1 MENLTPE
8 NLDRFHDA
16 IYDSTNIDLPKDS
29 LVVAFN
35 FLPTKIKNIA
45 DGAIKFTYLLKEKS
59 MRLLPNIFMKLN
71 IINIYLQV
79 WLSILFLL
87 QKKKYNTI
95 SRIFS

>member
-1 MENLTPE
+1 MMGNLTPE

-45 DGAIKFTYLLKEKS
+45 DEWGYNDTEFGDAVYKFFEVPENKEQIQN
-59 MRLLPNIFMKLN
+59 L
-71 IINIYLQV
+71 INQL
-79 WLSILFLL
+79 
-87 QKKKYNTI
+87 
-95 SRIFS
+95 